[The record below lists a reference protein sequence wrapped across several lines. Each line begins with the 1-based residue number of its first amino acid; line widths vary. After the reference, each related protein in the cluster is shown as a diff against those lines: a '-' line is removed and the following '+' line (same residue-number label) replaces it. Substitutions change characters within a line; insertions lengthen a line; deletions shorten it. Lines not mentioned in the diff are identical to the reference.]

1 MIDQIQQIAER
12 TEEVLR
18 ITKENFLS
26 ELERKNPQ
34 AIEYIVN
41 EYGSLV
47 KSVLIYNLGN
57 HKDRWEECFNDC
69 LMAIWNHPD
78 RFEEKKSE
86 FKNWLCAIAKY
97 KAIDLVRR
105 EQRHAGEVSL
115 EQENGVEIGVV
126 DIGAS
131 ESDEELEILL
141 NCLSSEDRE
150 LFMRRYVEEQ
160 PMEQISAETGMER
173 DLIYSRIS
181 RGKKKIRSLFKERG
195 GEYR

>member
-1 MIDQIQQIAER
+1 M
-12 TEEVLR
+12 R

-34 AIEYIVN
+34 AIEYIVS